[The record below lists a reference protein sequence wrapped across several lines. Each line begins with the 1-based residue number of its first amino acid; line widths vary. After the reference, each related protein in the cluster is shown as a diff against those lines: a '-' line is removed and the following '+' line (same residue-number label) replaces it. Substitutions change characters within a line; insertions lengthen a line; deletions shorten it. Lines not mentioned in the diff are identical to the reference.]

1 MRNQKSLFAMFW
13 IVTIMLAGCGSSSK
27 PTSTT
32 TTTTTT
38 TNNINGV
45 FADAPVVGLTYTCGT
60 QNAVTGA
67 GGAFTCPVGSTVT
80 FSVGGITLCTEPAQ
94 AFMTPVSCAQTTD
107 PSANAATPSV
117 VAVTRFLM
125 SISTTPAS
133 SGTLTITSSELQAA
147 ASLTL
152 DFSTATDTQLLT
164 AVDTV
169 SPGAPLVDATTAENE
184 ITNTVNS
191 AFAGNYAGTYG
202 GGDTGTWSVTIAPD
216 GTVSGTATNS
226 KNQPVNVLGSFV
238 SGTIYSGTAGS
249 ATWTGTLDTSKTP
262 AVFSGTWNNPNANPS
277 PVSGTFTGTK
287 Q

>member
-1 MRNQKSLFAMFW
+1 MRNQKSLFAMFS
-13 IVTIMLAGCGSSSK
+13 IMAILLAGCGSSSK

-38 TNNINGV
+38 NTNGV
-45 FADAPVVGLTYTCGT
+45 FADAPVVGLTYACGT

-67 GGAFTCPVGSTVT
+67 GGTFTCPSGSNVT
-80 FSVGGITLCTEPAQ
+80 FSVGGITVCTAPVQ
-94 AFMTPVSCAQTTD
+94 AFMTPVSCAQTKD
-107 PSANAATPSV
+107 PTANAATPTV

-133 SGTLTITSSELQAA
+133 SGTLTITSAELQAA

-164 AVDTV
+164 AVDALV
-169 SPGAPLVDATTAENE
+169 PGAALVDATTAENE

-191 AFAGNYAGTYG
+191 AFAGNYAGTYN
-202 GGDTGTWSVTIAPD
+202 GGDTGTWTVAIASDGSVL
-216 GTVSGTATNS
+216 GTVTDSKGGISNVSGSLVSGTT
-226 KNQPVNVLGSFV
+226 
-238 SGTIYSGTAGS
+238 YSGTSGS
-249 ATWTGTLDTSKTP
+249 ATWTGTLDTSKAP
-262 AVFSGTWNNPNANPS
+262 AVFSGTWNNPNANPN
-277 PVSGTFTGTK
+277 PVNGTFTGTK